1 VKEARGGQAAAL
13 LFPKVASPK
22 KEVAMTDYS
31 PLVVVFWMLPVLM
44 QIVLPL
50 VVLVGYGL
58 IRLVRVVTWRT
69 AAVDGA
75 TDLEKVAGEIYPS
88 RT

>member
-1 VKEARGGQAAAL
+1 
-13 LFPKVASPK
+13 
-22 KEVAMTDYS
+22 
-31 PLVVVFWMLPVLM
+31 M